1 MKFIMAHTKNEGHYG
16 T

>member
-1 MKFIMAHTKNEGHYG
+1 MAHTKNEGHYG